1 LLATL
6 VIGLREGL
14 EAALIVGIL
23 AAFLKRNGSSLRPMW
38 VGVVAA
44 ILLSAAIGVG
54 LELVSMSLPQR
65 AQEGMEAVVGA
76 VALVFVTG
84 MVVWMSTHARGL
96 KKDLEAHA
104 GAALGQGTA
113 WAVAGM
119 AFLAIVKE
127 GFETS
132 VFLLATFQNSTSVGA
147 AVTGALVGIAIA
159 VLIGVGMYQGGIRFN
174 LGRFFQ
180 VTSVFL
186 VLVAAGL
193 VMGVLRTAHEA
204 GWLTVGQ
211 AKVADL
217 SWLAPYGSVQ
227 AALLTGVLGIRAD
240 PRAVEVLGW
249 ALYLVPLL
257 AFVLWP
263 AKRRAK
269 GAQVPRLQLSLA
281 AGLGVVG
288 LVLLVAVPAAGPAS
302 AAGPVAVV
310 SGSDPVGTDPV
321 GTDPVGTAGVDSGDL
336 VLTTAD
342 GSTRTALSDPTA
354 DVRSGVATTR
364 WTWDAGDGAAD
375 LPASVT
381 LTELVDLSGGRVP
394 VGVDPKSA
402 PGPFDAA
409 WTVTTS
415 GTAWTAHG
423 SLVDATQ
430 TGKAVVTLSGGG
442 LQTPRTVSVT
452 ALPGTTAPAT
462 WQVDPTAVAA
472 TTAHLAAAER
482 AAADRTLWNR
492 WLPLVLL
499 VAAAALA
506 ASGLRHRRALRAAAP
521 STPTPAP
528 APSVALPI
536 DA

>member
-1 LLATL
+1 MLATL

-38 VGVVAA
+38 LGVAA
-44 ILLSAAIGVG
+44 ALLLSVTIGVG

-65 AQEGMEAVVGA
+65 AQEGMETVVGA

-104 GAALGQGTA
+104 GAALKDGTT

-147 AVTGALVGIAIA
+147 AALGA
-159 VLIGVGMYQGGIRFN
+159 VLGIGISVVIGIGLYQGGIRFN

-193 VMGVLRTAHEA
+193 VMGVLRTAHES
-204 GWLTVGQ
+204 GWLTIGQ
-211 AKVADL
+211 TKVADL

-227 AALLTGVLGIRAD
+227 AALITGVLGIRAD

-249 ALYLVPLL
+249 TLYLVPLL
-257 AFVLWP
+257 AYVLWP
-263 AKRRAK
+263 PKRRAQ

-281 AGLGVVG
+281 AGLAVVG
-288 LVLLVAVPAAGPAS
+288 LVLVVAVPAAAPAR
-302 AAGPVAVV
+302 AGGPVDVV
-310 SGSDPVGTDPV
+310 AGSDR
-321 GTDPVGTAGVDSGDL
+321 VGTADVERGAL

-342 GSTRTALSDPTA
+342 GSTRTALSHPVA
-354 DVRSGVATTR
+354 AVRSGVDATR
-364 WTWDAGDGAAD
+364 WTWTGQDAAD
-375 LPASVT
+375 LPATLT
-381 LTELVDLSGGRVP
+381 LTELVALAGGRLP
-394 VGVDPKSA
+394 VGVDPQA
-402 PGPFDAA
+402 ATGPYDAA
-409 WTVTTS
+409 WTVTTT

-423 SLVDATQ
+423 SLLDATQ

-442 LQTPRTVSVT
+442 LQMPRAMTVAT
-452 ALPGTTAPAT
+452 LPGSAGPAQ
-462 WQVDPTAVAA
+462 WQVDPATVAA
-472 TTAHLAAAER
+472 TADRLADAQS

-506 ASGLRHRRALRAAAP
+506 AAGLRHRRALRAAVP
-521 STPTPAP
+521 STPTPVAAP
-528 APSVALPI
+528 AAALPV